1 MPTGFEVYPL
11 TAPHKEVVINEALI
25 RSGISFKPS
34 FTTEDDR
41 VRVVG
46 NQEKAL
52 CQEKVQREAACIPLE
67 DVQTLFL
74 SFRGIKRLE
83 NLSSLRSL
91 TTLHLENN
99 RICRIE
105 NLESLTNLEWLD
117 LSYNSIEVIE
127 GLQTLRHLNC
137 LSLYANKITSLDGL
151 ACLPE
156 LNTLSLGRNPLENMD
171 ETVHYLH
178 HLPCLQ
184 VLTLKECPLAV
195 LPHYRSRVLAFV
207 RGLRFLDGHLVKK
220 SEAAKAREAFRENL
234 LAVDEEDEARA
245 AAAKARADQE
255 AIASSYWRF
264 NCPND
269 VTLFDELLHLDPEG
283 RNMEAILR
291 SEVVFPVAKEPLDR
305 YQTEFSEQVKQ
316 LTAAMKDI
324 CERRDADDAAYRE
337 AVAHIL
343 SQSAAA
349 SRASMQHFETLVK
362 RQIVKGVAQQ
372 PLGAAKRLSSPV
384 NRSLHAALENLR
396 HDLLEQEAHQ
406 YDVLEVLHSNTIA
419 KWKADAVE
427 VVLQSYFEVLLR
439 LEADFQVT
447 VRHIFDAVFEQQRK
461 GDNAERTFLFAGQD
475 EAMLALLENKEEYQ
489 RTVSEWYE
497 MRRKRLEELEMHHL
511 KAEETL
517 LTTRTTSIVSAEQE
531 RHRRRVH
538 EVCQYVKEMSD
549 MIDRCD
555 N

>member
-11 TAPHKEVVINEALI
+11 TAPHKEVVINESLI
-25 RSGISFKPS
+25 RCGISFKPS
-34 FTTEDDR
+34 FTTEEDR

-52 CQEKVQREAACIPLE
+52 CEEKVEREAACIALE
-67 DVQTLFL
+67 NVQTLFL
-74 SFRGIKRLE
+74 SFRGIERLE

-91 TTLHLENN
+91 TVLHLDNN
-99 RICRIE
+99 RIRRIE
-105 NLESLTNLEWLD
+105 NLESLTHLEWLD
-117 LSYNSIEVIE
+117 LSYNAIEVIE
-127 GLQTLRHLNC
+127 GLGALQHLSC

-151 ACLPE
+151 TCLPK
-156 LNTLSLGRNPLENMD
+156 LNTLSLGRNPLENID
-171 ETVHYLH
+171 ETLHHLH

-184 VLTLKECPLAV
+184 VLTLKECPLAMV
-195 LPHYRSRVLAFV
+195 PNYRSRVLAFV
-207 RGLRFLDGHLVKK
+207 RGLKFFDGQLVKK
-220 SEAAKAREAFRENL
+220 GEAAKAREAFRENL

-245 AAAKARADQE
+245 AAAKALAE
-255 AIASSYWRF
+255 EEMVALSYQQY

-269 VTLFDELLHLDPEG
+269 LTLFDELLHLDPEG

-291 SEVVFPVAKEPLDR
+291 SEVVFPVAKDPLDR
-305 YQTEFSEQVKQ
+305 YQTEFNEQVKQ
-316 LTAAMKDI
+316 LTTVMKGI
-324 CERRDADDAAYRE
+324 FERREADDAAYRE
-337 AVAHIL
+337 AVAYTL
-343 SQSAAA
+343 RQSAAA
-349 SRASMQHFETLVK
+349 SRTSMQNFEALLK
-362 RQIVKGVAQQ
+362 KHIVRGVAQQ
-372 PLGAAKRLSSPV
+372 PLGAAKRLASHV
-384 NRSLHAALENLR
+384 HRSLHAALENLR
-396 HDLLEQEAHQ
+396 QELLEQEAHQ

-427 VVLQSYFEVLLR
+427 VVLQSHFEVLLR

-461 GDNAERTFLFAGQD
+461 GDGAERTFLFAGQD
-475 EAMLALLENKEEYQ
+475 DAMLAFLENKEEYQ
-489 RTVSEWYE
+489 RTVNEWYE

-517 LTTRTTSIVSAEQE
+517 LTTRANSIMSAEQE

-549 MIDRCD
+549 TIEGCD
-555 N
+555 A